1 MGIGGVRLED
11 YLKYRV
17 AGKEFDVVI
26 VSRLVPYKG
35 IGEDLAALRLVE
47 RRLKVAVVGD
57 GPPAGRG
64 EAGCR

>member
-17 AGKEFDVVI
+17 AEKEFDVVI

-35 IGEDLAALRLVE
+35 VREALAAATPFVSTSPCLR
-47 RRLKVAVVGD
+47 R
-57 GPPAGRG
+57 
-64 EAGCR
+64 